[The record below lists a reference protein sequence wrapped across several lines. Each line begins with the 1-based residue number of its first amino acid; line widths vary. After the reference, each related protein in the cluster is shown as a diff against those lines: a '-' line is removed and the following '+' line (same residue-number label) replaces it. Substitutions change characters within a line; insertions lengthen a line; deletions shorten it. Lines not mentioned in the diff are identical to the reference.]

1 MSPGVVGRP
10 PCGRDFQRGTRT
22 NNIDRH
28 RRDRSGEYNSAPS
41 ELPSLGYG
49 DDVLNEVGVLL
60 ERIDNRLTLGNL
72 SLVKRYCDGNLKL
85 VGKAAWGSIN
95 FNIICDLDPLWDA
108 LRRSPARHR
117 F

>member
-1 MSPGVVGRP
+1 MKRSIKLRQPA
-10 PCGRDFQRGTRT
+10 QMRGTRT

-49 DDVLNEVGVLL
+49 DEVLNEVGVLL

-72 SLVKRYCDGNLKL
+72 SLVKRYCDGNLNSW
-85 VGKAAWGSIN
+85 GKPRG
-95 FNIICDLDPLWDA
+95 A
-108 LRRSPARHR
+108 L
-117 F
+117 